1 MKIEIEIPE
10 GYMLDGYTVK
20 PVPIPLTF
28 APSHAVCSPQPY
40 IPYIPPYIPPYVPNQ
55 SFISCDTA
63 SGL

>member
-28 APSHAVCSPQPY
+28 APSPY